1 MERVERQS
9 MSAKW
14 RSIVIVALLLAAA
27 GEFTVRGPLRAL
39 REPAWN
45 DFLSPYIQ
53 ARAWE
58 HGKDPYSTRSVISL
72 WPSGNRRP
80 TWVEPESASGVLE
93 ARRGIPSPYPL
104 STLVVISPFT
114 LFPWTIALSV
124 WIAVSV
130 LSVVLSAFA
139 MLSICAC
146 RIGDLRSQLFLIAL
160 FALAPLHTGLGTAN
174 PAILAVS
181 LTVLTVWAAQRDK
194 KIAAGLLL
202 ALAICVKPTVAG
214 GLLLYYLIRRQWK
227 VAGVA
232 CGIVAI
238 VAVLGVSRLAFAGAP
253 WLASYI
259 ESTRR
264 MFSTGSLDDFTGAD
278 AIRLNM
284 VNAQVLFYAVL
295 RSAPLADHLAKLLGA
310 GFLGCWLWLSHQRR
324 TASGLL
330 EISAISVLSLIPL
343 YHRFYD
349 ASLLIWP
356 LAWVLLRVH
365 KRSTIFLV
373 LLAIAPFL
381 VPGAVLLSEAAGRL
395 PSTITS
401 SWWWNTL
408 LLPHEVWALI
418 LLTVLLLY
426 WMARGACA
434 GTPEKSLEVHQG
446 SSVVRPGSA
455 FSELPSS

>member
-1 MERVERQS
+1 
-9 MSAKW
+9 MSTKW
-14 RSIVIVALLLAAA
+14 RSIVIVALLLASA

-39 REPAWN
+39 REPGWN

-53 ARAWE
+53 AKAWV
-58 HGKDPYSTRSVISL
+58 HGNDPYSTRSVISL

-80 TWVEPESASGVLE
+80 SWVDPEAASGVLE
-93 ARRGIPSPYPL
+93 VRRGIPSPYPL

-114 LFPWTIALSV
+114 VFPWTIALSV
-124 WIAVSV
+124 WIAISV
-130 LSVVLSAFA
+130 GSVVLSAFA
-139 MLSICAC
+139 ILSICDC
-146 RIGDLRSQLFLIAL
+146 RIGDVRSQLFLIAL
-160 FALAPLHTGLGTAN
+160 LALAPLHTGLGTAN
-174 PAILAVS
+174 PAILVVS
-181 LTVLTVWAAQRDK
+181 LTVVTVWAAQRNK
-194 KIAAGLLL
+194 KITGGLLL
-202 ALAICVKPTVAG
+202 AIAICVKPTVAG
-214 GLLLYYLIRRQWK
+214 ALLLYYVVRREWK
-227 VAGVA
+227 VIGVT
-232 CGIVAI
+232 CVVASI
-238 VAVLGVSRLAFAGAP
+238 IAAVGVCRLAFAGTP

-264 MFSTGSLDDFTGAD
+264 MFSTGSLDDFTGPD

-284 VNAQVLFYAVL
+284 VNAQLLFYAVL

-356 LAWVLLRVH
+356 LAWVLLRAH
-365 KRSTIFLV
+365 KRSTIFAV
-373 LLAIAPFL
+373 LLTIAPFL
-381 VPGAVLLSEAAGRL
+381 APGAVFLSEVASRL
-395 PSTITS
+395 PLSVTS
-401 SWWWNTL
+401 SWWWNTV

-426 WMARGACA
+426 SMAQ
-434 GTPEKSLEVHQG
+434 EVSQG
-446 SSVVRPGSA
+446 SSVLRPGSA
-455 FSELPSS
+455 LPGLRSS

>member
-1 MERVERQS
+1 
-9 MSAKW
+9 
-14 RSIVIVALLLAAA
+14 
-27 GEFTVRGPLRAL
+27 
-39 REPAWN
+39 
-45 DFLSPYIQ
+45 
-53 ARAWE
+53 
-58 HGKDPYSTRSVISL
+58 
-72 WPSGNRRP
+72 
-80 TWVEPESASGVLE
+80 
-93 ARRGIPSPYPL
+93 
-104 STLVVISPFT
+104 
-114 LFPWTIALSV
+114 
-124 WIAVSV
+124 
-130 LSVVLSAFA
+130 
-139 MLSICAC
+139 
-146 RIGDLRSQLFLIAL
+146 LFLIAL